1 MLVIRYMETI
11 IFHFYFN
18 FVQLIRVVRTIARR
32 KARRLLGIVDPASES
47 FCKSFAHVREANYV
61 LIAEE

>member
-1 MLVIRYMETI
+1 MLVIRYMEII

-32 KARRLLGIVDPASES
+32 KARRLLGRYRWSES

>member
-18 FVQLIRVVRTIARR
+18 FVQLIRVVRTIARNDDCSV
-32 KARRLLGIVDPASES
+32 GIVDPASEL